1 MAEMKTKPNEGS
13 VAEFLN
19 GIEDKQKRADCKAI
33 ATMMRNITGKRA
45 KMWGASIVGFDT
57 YDYQYASGR
66 SGTFMM
72 TGFSPRTQ
80 NISVYIM
87 PGFSKFGGMMKK
99 LGKFKTGKSCLYIK
113 SLADVDEKVLVKLIE
128 GSVKEMRRKYGT
140 K

>member
-66 SGTFMM
+66 SGT
-72 TGFSPRTQ
+72 S
-80 NISVYIM
+80 
-87 PGFSKFGGMMKK
+87 
-99 LGKFKTGKSCLYIK
+99 
-113 SLADVDEKVLVKLIE
+113 
-128 GSVKEMRRKYGT
+128 
-140 K
+140 

>member
-1 MAEMKTKPNEGS
+1 MKTKPNEGS

-19 GIEDKQKRADCKAI
+19 GIEDKQNRAYCKAI

-128 GSVKEMRRKYGT
+128 SSVKEMRRKYGT